1 MAAMLKELGDKAMAV
16 LTPEQ
21 KAAFDKLKG
30 KKFDFPPQR
39 GPF

>member
-1 MAAMLKELGDKAMAV
+1 V
-16 LTPEQ
+16 LTAEQ